1 MTVLSLG
8 DRLRQLA
15 GELGDRPALIA
26 VDRSGRQEVLG
37 WRGLARLMERE
48 ARAAARR
55 GGAVTAV
62 PVRGDLDGVARL
74 VGAFDAGAPVLLL
87 DAAAPEAERERLTAE
102 AHRLTAGAAPAGYLM
117 PTGGSTGLPKLV
129 LRPRLPEYDPRRN
142 PSALFRATG
151 WHPGQTQLLAGP
163 PHHTAPLAHLLEALL
178 TGTTVVLPAAFR
190 PDQVFDLIEQ
200 HGVGWTQLTPTH
212 LRILEPLL
220 DTRAGALRSLR
231 GVLHTAAPCPPATK
245 RRWIEALGGD
255 RVHETYGSTEGTGVT
270 LCTGTEW
277 LARPGTV
284 GRGFLTQVR
293 ILDEAG
299 AQLPPGRPGTV
310 FMRTVGGGP
319 AFRTVGDRGHLD
331 EDGYLFLAGRTD
343 DLVIIGGENVD
354 PHEVTAALL
363 DHPEVA
369 DAAVFGVRDDT
380 FGVYLRA
387 LAVPAAGAEL
397 DAGRLREHL
406 AARVAPHKLPAVI
419 RLVPELP
426 RSAAGKL
433 AAEVRRLRA

>member
-1 MTVLSLG
+1 MTRTIG

-15 GELGDRPALIA
+15 GELGDRPAVVA
-26 VDRSGRQEVLG
+26 VDPTGRQEAVG
-37 WRGLARLMERE
+37 WRTLSRLVDERS
-48 ARAAARR
+48 RAAAASGR
-55 GGAVTAV
+55 AVT
-62 PVRGDLDGVARL
+62 PVALHNDTEGIARL
-74 VGAFDAGAPVLLL
+74 LGAFDAGALVLVL
-87 DAAAPEAERERLTAE
+87 DAAAPPAEQERLTAE
-102 AHRLTAGAAPAGYLM
+102 AHRLAAGTPTGYLM
-117 PTGGSTGLPKLV
+117 ATGGSTGRPKLV
-129 LRPRLPEYDPRRN
+129 LRPRLPGYDERRT

-151 WHPGQTQLLAGP
+151 WRSGRTQLLAGP
-163 PHHTAPLAHLLEALL
+163 LHHTAPLAHLVEALL
-178 TGTTVVLPAAFR
+178 TGTTLVVPAVFR
-190 PDQVFDLIEQ
+190 PDAVPGLVAEHRIE
-200 HGVGWTQLTPTH
+200 WTQLTPAH

-220 DTRAGALRSLR
+220 DAPDSPLRRLR

-270 LCTGTEW
+270 LCSGTEW

-293 ILDEAG
+293 ILDAG
-299 AQLPPGRPGTV
+299 GAVLPPGRPGTV
-310 FMRTVGGGP
+310 YMRTVGAGS

-363 DHPEVA
+363 GHPEVA

-387 LAVPAAGAEL
+387 LAVPAAGAAV
-397 DAGRLREHL
+397 DAAALREHL
-406 AARVAPHKLPAVI
+406 AARIAPHKLPAVI

-433 AAEVRRLRA
+433 AAGLRRPVP